1 MGSKYCFHGGSVSKV
16 AWPSGLRRW
25 FKAPVSSEAWVR
37 IPPLPDIFFSFCSQL
52 PWTTTANLT
61 ALSSS
66 KRSSER
72 KSADWVSSLLRQGSH
87 VAKSGTQGDGPGK
100 GEIVDKK
107 ARAAQWSRGMILAL
121 GARGP
126 GFKSR
131 LSPSTFCH
139 FCHE

>member
-1 MGSKYCFHGGSVSKV
+1 MGSNPTAARY
-16 AWPSGLRRW
+16 
-25 FKAPVSSEAWVR
+25 
-37 IPPLPDIFFSFCSQL
+37 IFSFCIQL
-52 PWTTTANLT
+52 PWITTANLT
-61 ALSSS
+61 ALSPS

-100 GEIVDKK
+100 GEIVDKE